1 MTTAPTPPPAVT
13 VRVPAKVNLELRVGP
28 PQEDGYHDLATVFQA
43 VSLYDEVSVAPW
55 DDWKVVPAGAYAD
68 LIPTDETNLALRA
81 ARLVAERWQVDD
93 ALSIRIDK
101 DIPVAGGMAG
111 GSADAAAALL
121 ACDHLWELGL
131 DREELAELAAELGS
145 DVPFPLSGGTAMGS
159 GRGEQL
165 APVLARGS
173 FHWVFAISDTGLSTP
188 AVFREC
194 DRLRGDSAS
203 HLPPP
208 QVSPELMAALRSG
221 DAHALGKAL
230 RNDLED
236 AAFSLRPELRTLREA
251 GVAFGA
257 LGGIVSGSGPT
268 VAFLTE
274 SHEASLDLSVSL
286 AASDLCRD
294 IRRAKGPVHGAQVV
308 PAPRGD

>member
-1 MTTAPTPPPAVT
+1 MTIAPTPPQAVT

-28 PQEDGYHDLATVFQA
+28 LREDGYHDLATVFQA
-43 VSLYDEVSVAPW
+43 VSLYDEVSVARW
-55 DDWKVVPAGAYAD
+55 DDWQVVPAGAYAE

-81 ARLVAERWQVDD
+81 ARLVAERWHVDE

-131 DREELAELAAELGS
+131 DREDLAELAAELGS

-165 APVLARGS
+165 APVLARGT

-188 AVFREC
+188 AVFKEC
-194 DRLRGDSAS
+194 DRLRGDGARDV
-203 HLPPP
+203 PPP
-208 QVSPELMAALRSG
+208 QVSPELMAALRNG

-230 RNDLED
+230 HNDLED
-236 AAFSLRPELRTLREA
+236 AAFSLRPELRSLRDA

-294 IRRAKGPVHGAQVV
+294 IRRAKAPVHGAHVV
-308 PAPRGD
+308 TGRGD